1 MKRWH
6 LLLTVAI
13 LGVLANCSGSSQIAS
28 TQPEAPLLPDGPTI
42 RHIEPIV
49 SEDRTS
55 VVVRADFPLSYTSYS
70 SDPATLV
77 IEFPNANGSLLPSPE
92 LPVGSPDL
100 ETIRIERYE
109 DAFGG
114 QTTRLAFVVPPG
126 FEHEIRSDGNDLL
139 VELRGPQRAAEAPGG
154 LEPLA
159 SNFQEEPIPG
169 SIEEELALEESLAD
183 DEEFAAEDDFGIED
197 YEELEPVAEFEEEP
211 VQEEDFQLELAQ
223 DYPVDSSG
231 SGMEEELAEPPS
243 APPAMQ
249 PRLPSARILSH
260 VHVQDGGS
268 NPHIR
273 LDGDGAFQYESFVL
287 SNPPRVVV
295 DLKQVTNRFQQPKL
309 SVSSPLVNSVRIA
322 QFKPSPDPVARV
334 VFDLSHPTP
343 YEILPVGSS
352 LEVRFGEAAA
362 AAPPPAPEPV
372 EEQPAP
378 ETLEPLAAD
387 TGGEA
392 DADAGTE
399 EDFWETGTEGTV
411 SSEDQE
417 SWDSDFDEE
426 GWDTGTTVQ
435 PLLTPDGS
443 AGQGEGAEEISDLP
457 DDFID
462 EDAEFV
468 PFEEEPASAPEPAP
482 KTKSAP
488 AREVRLTSSAF
499 ESKTIAGGEQI
510 YTGKRISISFRD
522 ADLKDVFR
530 LFHEISGMNVVLDPG
545 VSGKITIIL
554 DNVPWD
560 QALDIILKNNGLD
573 KVFENNL
580 IRIATTQKLA
590 QEASARRALKEAQE
604 LEVDAVT
611 FTRVLSY
618 AKVKDVLKVVKKLL
632 SKRGDVIEDV
642 RTNSLIISDVPK
654 KKETIN
660 RLIDALDTQTPQV
673 MIEARIVE
681 TDRNFEQNFGIVWG
695 FTADASP
702 ARGTQTGL
710 QFPNRATAVYDVSLP
725 APAATSSLGL
735 SFGNV
740 LDSFMLDVTLEA
752 FELNGS
758 VRILSAPKIATQNNE
773 KATIEQGVRIPV
785 VNTTAT
791 EINVEFISASLKL
804 EVTPQITADNTII
817 LDVRIDNSSPDFV
830 NRVGD
835 TPPIITERAETKILI
850 KNGGTAVIGGIYK
863 VNDAV
868 SEAGVPGLRRLPL
881 LGWLFKNKTVVRSNS
896 ELLVFLTPRIL

>member
-13 LGVLANCSGSSQIAS
+13 LGALVNCSGSPQVAS
-28 TQPEAPLLPDGPTI
+28 IQPEAPLLPGGPTI

-49 SEDRTS
+49 AEDRTI
-55 VVVRADFPLSYTSYS
+55 VVVQADFPLSYTSYS
-70 SDPATLV
+70 SDPVTLV
-77 IEFPNANGSLLPSPE
+77 VEFPNANGSLLPSPE

-100 ETIRIERYE
+100 ETIRIELYE

-114 QTTRLAFVVPPG
+114 QTTRLAFITIPG
-126 FEHEIRSDGNDLL
+126 FEHEIRSDGNDLF
-139 VELRGPQRAAEAPGG
+139 VELRGPQRAAESPGG

-159 SNFQEEPIPG
+159 SNFQAEPIPG

-183 DEEFAAEDDFGIED
+183 DEEFAAEDDYGIED
-197 YEELEPVAEFEEEP
+197 YEELEPVAEFEEESA
-211 VQEEDFQLELAQ
+211 QEEDFQLEPVE
-223 DYPVDSSG
+223 DYTVDSSG
-231 SGMEEELAEPPS
+231 SGMEEELAEPLS

-249 PRLPSARILSH
+249 PRLPAARILSH
-260 VHVQDGGS
+260 VHVQEGGP

-273 LDGDGAFQYESFVL
+273 LDGDGAFHYESFVL

-295 DLKQVTNRFQQPKL
+295 DLKQVTNHFQQPKL
-309 SVSSPLVNSVRIA
+309 SISSPLVNSVRIA
-322 QFKPSPDPVARV
+322 QFKASPDPVARV
-334 VFDLSHPTP
+334 VFDLSHSMP
-343 YEILPVGSS
+343 YEVLPVGSS

-362 AAPPPAPEPV
+362 AVPPPAPEPLD
-372 EEQPAP
+372 EEPAH
-378 ETLEPLAAD
+378 EVLEPPVAD
-387 TGGEA
+387 SEGEA
-392 DADAGTE
+392 DADAEQDFWDTGTE
-399 EDFWETGTEGTV
+399 ETV
-411 SSEDQE
+411 SSEDE
-417 SWDSDFDEE
+417 GFWDSDFEDD

-435 PLLTPDGS
+435 PLSTPDGS
-443 AGQGEGAEEISDLP
+443 ADQGEGAEEISDLP
-457 DDFID
+457 DDFTD

-468 PFEEEPASAPEPAP
+468 PFLEEPAP

-488 AREVRLTSSAF
+488 AREVRLTSRAF
-499 ESKTIAGGEQI
+499 ESKTIAGEDQV
-510 YTGKRISISFRD
+510 YTGKLISISFRD

-545 VSGKITIIL
+545 VAGKITIIL

-580 IRIATTQKLA
+580 IRIASTQKLA
-590 QEASARRALKEAQE
+590 QEASARKALKEAQE
-604 LEVDAVT
+604 MEVEPVT

-618 AKVKDVLKVVKKLL
+618 AKVKDILKVVKKLL
-632 SKRGDVIEDV
+632 SKRGDVIDDE
-642 RTNSLIISDVPK
+642 RTNSLIISDIPR
-654 KKETIN
+654 KKEAIS

-673 MIEARIVE
+673 MIEARIIE
-681 TDRNFEQNFGIVWG
+681 TDRNFEQNFGIIWG

-710 QFPNRATAVYDVSLP
+710 QFPNRATAIYDVSLP

-773 KATIEQGVRIPV
+773 KATIEQGVQIPV

-835 TPPIITERAETKILI
+835 TPPIITERAQTKILI

-863 VNDAV
+863 VNDSV
-868 SEAGVPGLRRLPL
+868 TESGVPGLRRLPL
-881 LGWLFKNKTVVRSNS
+881 LGWLFKNKTVARNNT

>member
-1 MKRWH
+1 MKRWQ

-13 LGVLANCSGSSQIAS
+13 LGTLANCSGGPQVAS

-42 RHIEPIV
+42 RQIEPIV
-49 SEDRTS
+49 TEDRTR
-55 VVVRADFPLSYTSYS
+55 VIVQADFPLSYTSYS

-77 IEFPNANGSLLPSPE
+77 VEFPNANGSLLPSPE

-114 QTTRLAFVVPPG
+114 QTTRLAFVAPPG
-126 FEHEIRSDGNDLL
+126 FEHEIRSDGNDLY
-139 VELRGPQRAAEAPGG
+139 VELRGPQRAAESPGG

-159 SNFQEEPIPG
+159 SNFQDEAIPG

-197 YEELEPVAEFEEEP
+197 YEELEPVAEFEEETA
-211 VQEEDFQLELAQ
+211 QEEDFQLEPSENYA
-223 DYPVDSSG
+223 VDSSG
-231 SGMEEELAEPPS
+231 AGMEEDLAEPLS

-249 PRLPSARILSH
+249 PRLPPARSLSH
-260 VHVQDGGS
+260 VHVQEGGV

-295 DLKQVTNRFQQPKL
+295 DLKQVTNRFQQPKV
-309 SVSSPLVNSVRIA
+309 SVSSPFVNFVRIA
-322 QFKPSPDPVARV
+322 QFKTSPDPVARV

-343 YEILPVGSS
+343 YAVLPVGSS
-352 LEVRFGEAAA
+352 LEVRFGEVAA

-372 EEQPAP
+372 EDPLAP
-378 ETLEPLAAD
+378 EVLEPLAAD
-387 TGGEA
+387 AEGEVDA
-392 DADAGTE
+392 DADAE
-399 EDFWETGTEGTV
+399 QDFWDTGTEGTA
-411 SSEDQE
+411 SSEDEE
-417 SWDSDFDEE
+417 SWDFDSEDE
-426 GWDTGTTVQ
+426 SWDTGTTV
-435 PLLTPDGS
+435 PLQALDDS
-443 AGQGEGAEEISDLP
+443 ASQGEGAEEITDLP
-457 DDFID
+457 DDFVD
-462 EDAEFV
+462 EDAEFI
-468 PFEEEPASAPEPAP
+468 PFEEEPAFAPEPAA

-488 AREVRLTSSAF
+488 ATEVRLTSRAF
-499 ESKTIAGGEQI
+499 ESKTIAGGDQI

-590 QEASARRALKEAQE
+590 QEASARKALKEAQE
-604 LEVDAVT
+604 LEVDPIT

-618 AKVKDVLKVVKKLL
+618 AKVKDILPVVKKLL
-632 SKRGDVIEDV
+632 SKRGDVIEDA

-654 KKETIN
+654 KKDAIS
-660 RLIDALDTQTPQV
+660 RLLDALDTQTPQV
-673 MIEARIVE
+673 MIEARIIE
-681 TDRNFEQNFGIVWG
+681 TDRDFEQSFGIIWG

-725 APAATSSLGL
+725 APAATSTLGL

-740 LDSFMLDVTLEA
+740 LDSFLLDVTLEA

-773 KATIEQGVRIPV
+773 KATIEQGVQIPV

-863 VNDAV
+863 VNDSV
-868 SEAGVPGLRRLPL
+868 TEAGVPGLRRLPL
-881 LGWLFKNKTVVRSNS
+881 LGWLFKNKSVVRDNN